1 MFRYCCDAKPQIETV
16 LEKDVDNLRNRIEE
30 MKKQI
35 NNIYGLLEAL
45 TNESKKK
52 PSFYLDK
59 KNISTELMFNQKR
72 YYNLQQQNQPTIL
85 AKVNSSYRK
94 LEKAMK
100 EPPREYEQIKK
111 LVEEKSENIINIRR
125 KFGS

>member
-1 MFRYCCDAKPQIETV
+1 
-16 LEKDVDNLRNRIEE
+16 
-30 MKKQI
+30 
-35 NNIYGLLEAL
+35 
-45 TNESKKK
+45 
-52 PSFYLDK
+52 
-59 KNISTELMFNQKR
+59 MFNNKR

-111 LVEEKSENIINIRR
+111 LVEQNQENIINNNDIKKNQILILQKMLRL
-125 KFGS
+125 

>member
-1 MFRYCCDAKPQIETV
+1 
-16 LEKDVDNLRNRIEE
+16 
-30 MKKQI
+30 
-35 NNIYGLLEAL
+35 
-45 TNESKKK
+45 
-52 PSFYLDK
+52 
-59 KNISTELMFNQKR
+59 MFNNKR

-111 LVEEKSENIINIRR
+111 LVEQNQENIINLILKIYIYINPTKNVKIMMNR
-125 KFGS
+125 KINIKSKK

>member
-1 MFRYCCDAKPQIETV
+1 
-16 LEKDVDNLRNRIEE
+16 
-30 MKKQI
+30 
-35 NNIYGLLEAL
+35 
-45 TNESKKK
+45 
-52 PSFYLDK
+52 
-59 KNISTELMFNQKR
+59 MFNQKR

-111 LVEEKSENIINIRR
+111 KLIEANQENIIDNIDLKKNQLLILQKKMLRLWWTE
-125 KFGS
+125 K

>member
-1 MFRYCCDAKPQIETV
+1 
-16 LEKDVDNLRNRIEE
+16 
-30 MKKQI
+30 
-35 NNIYGLLEAL
+35 
-45 TNESKKK
+45 
-52 PSFYLDK
+52 
-59 KNISTELMFNQKR
+59 MFNNKR

-111 LVEEKSENIINIRR
+111 LVEYRNDLNIINNIDIKTSNINPTKNVKIMMNR
-125 KFGS
+125 KMKQ

>member
-1 MFRYCCDAKPQIETV
+1 
-16 LEKDVDNLRNRIEE
+16 
-30 MKKQI
+30 
-35 NNIYGLLEAL
+35 
-45 TNESKKK
+45 
-52 PSFYLDK
+52 
-59 KNISTELMFNQKR
+59 MFNNKR

-111 LVEEKSENIINIRR
+111 LVEQNQENIINLILKKKNKTNINPTKNVKIMMNR
-125 KFGS
+125 KINIKSKK

>member
-1 MFRYCCDAKPQIETV
+1 
-16 LEKDVDNLRNRIEE
+16 
-30 MKKQI
+30 
-35 NNIYGLLEAL
+35 
-45 TNESKKK
+45 
-52 PSFYLDK
+52 
-59 KNISTELMFNQKR
+59 MFNQKI

-111 LVEEKSENIINIRR
+111 TYRSKPR
-125 KFGS
+125 KYYR

>member
-1 MFRYCCDAKPQIETV
+1 
-16 LEKDVDNLRNRIEE
+16 
-30 MKKQI
+30 
-35 NNIYGLLEAL
+35 
-45 TNESKKK
+45 
-52 PSFYLDK
+52 
-59 KNISTELMFNQKR
+59 MFNNKR

-111 LVEEKSENIINIRR
+111 LVEQNQENIINNNDIKKKSNINPTKNVKIMMNRNINI
-125 KFGS
+125 KSKK

>member
-1 MFRYCCDAKPQIETV
+1 
-16 LEKDVDNLRNRIEE
+16 
-30 MKKQI
+30 
-35 NNIYGLLEAL
+35 
-45 TNESKKK
+45 
-52 PSFYLDK
+52 
-59 KNISTELMFNQKR
+59 MFNNKR

-111 LVEEKSENIINIRR
+111 HVEQNQENIINNNDIKKNQILILQKMLRL
-125 KFGS
+125 

>member
-1 MFRYCCDAKPQIETV
+1 
-16 LEKDVDNLRNRIEE
+16 
-30 MKKQI
+30 
-35 NNIYGLLEAL
+35 
-45 TNESKKK
+45 
-52 PSFYLDK
+52 
-59 KNISTELMFNQKR
+59 MFNNKR

-111 LVEEKSENIINIRR
+111 LVEQNQENIINLILKKIYINPTKNVKIMMNR
-125 KFGS
+125 KINIKSKK

>member
-1 MFRYCCDAKPQIETV
+1 
-16 LEKDVDNLRNRIEE
+16 
-30 MKKQI
+30 
-35 NNIYGLLEAL
+35 
-45 TNESKKK
+45 
-52 PSFYLDK
+52 
-59 KNISTELMFNQKR
+59 MFNNKR

-111 LVEEKSENIINIRR
+111 LVEQNQENIINLIFKKIYINPTKNVKIMMNR
-125 KFGS
+125 KINIKSKK

>member
-1 MFRYCCDAKPQIETV
+1 
-16 LEKDVDNLRNRIEE
+16 
-30 MKKQI
+30 
-35 NNIYGLLEAL
+35 
-45 TNESKKK
+45 
-52 PSFYLDK
+52 
-59 KNISTELMFNQKR
+59 MFNNKR

-111 LVEEKSENIINIRR
+111 LVEQNQENIINLILKKKIIIILQKMLRL
-125 KFGS
+125 